1 MTARFNFEIWRG
13 TDADYVL
20 ALRDGRGPMD
30 LTGFE
35 ADMQIRSAEDDTWLD
50 SLKTSDERLVIE
62 DGGRIRI
69 TFPRGITAE
78 YTPGRFYWDLL
89 IESPDGRLT
98 RVIDGWICVHSG
110 VRRV

>member
-1 MTARFNFEIWRG
+1 M
-13 TDADYVL
+13 
-20 ALRDGRGPMD
+20 
-30 LTGFE
+30 
-35 ADMQIRSAEDDTWLD
+35 
-50 SLKTSDERLVIE
+50 
-62 DGGRIRI
+62 